1 MLKLLLLHILCT
13 IVLIPTFY
21 INVFATIYI
30 FIEPDQYRCVI
41 RLSKVQR
48 SSPYEY
54 GSQTERAGNRE

>member
-1 MLKLLLLHILCT
+1 MYYCIKSNIL
-13 IVLIPTFY
+13 Y
-21 INVFATIYI
+21 YVFATLYI